1 MLQAVVIGRSGKD
14 TREALPNR
22 VSVKDL
28 SYDSQIKDYT
38 MDYDAKEVQ
47 CTDNTFAVTK
57 AGATVTFNFTGSG
70 AGETYFNIN
79 GLDYEGAAQFQLYF
93 GKRKFDPL
101 DLYSKADWK
110 ELSHNEKKKIFK
122 NFSLKLLSAVFAVV
136 LWTVIVNIYD
146 PNTSYTFSNITVQL
160 INTQSLT
167 DKDYSYEVVDGGKIS
182 VTVSGPKSVVTDLKT
197 SDISA
202 TADLSKVTA
211 FTDYVDIQVQVIKDG
226 QVLNNVEAV
235 PRTSALKLSIEN
247 RDTKTLSLDVNT
259 TGSTASGYTVAST
272 SSSPTYIKVTGPTSL
287 LESVA
292 ALSVNVDVSG
302 AKEDISTSA
311 DVKML
316 DEDGNEIV
324 NDALELSCTK
334 ADINVDIAR
343 MKTVSITAK
352 TGGTPSDGYIIT
364 DTILSQASAVITGS
378 DDLLGKVDPSQNINA
393 DGLSA
398 DKTYTFR
405 LSDYVPS
412 GIKFVSDSS
421 LTVTVKIAQKATKQ
435 ISLSASEI
443 TLNNIQ
449 QN

>member
-1 MLQAVVIGRSGKD
+1 M
-14 TREALPNR
+14 
-22 VSVKDL
+22 
-28 SYDSQIKDYT
+28 
-38 MDYDAKEVQ
+38 KE
-47 CTDNTFAVTK
+47 
-57 AGATVTFNFTGSG
+57 
-70 AGETYFNIN
+70 
-79 GLDYEGAAQFQLYF
+79 
-93 GKRKFDPL
+93 
-101 DLYSKADWK
+101 
-110 ELSHNEKKKIFK
+110 KIFK

-259 TGSTASGYTVAST
+259 TGS
-272 SSSPTYIKVTGPTSL
+272 SPTYIKVTGPTSL

-292 ALSVNVDVSG
+292 ALSVNIDVSG

-352 TGGTPSDGYIIT
+352 TSGTPADGYIIT

-378 DDLLGKVDPSQNINA
+378 DDLLGKVDTITIPSQNINA

-449 QN
+449 TGFNAQVMQGITFTVTGNDNVLSAVSASDVKAGIDLKNLGAGTHNVTVALSLPDGITVVGNVTVNVTITAIQQETTTESTKATESTTAATR

>member
-1 MLQAVVIGRSGKD
+1 M
-14 TREALPNR
+14 
-22 VSVKDL
+22 
-28 SYDSQIKDYT
+28 
-38 MDYDAKEVQ
+38 KE
-47 CTDNTFAVTK
+47 
-57 AGATVTFNFTGSG
+57 
-70 AGETYFNIN
+70 
-79 GLDYEGAAQFQLYF
+79 
-93 GKRKFDPL
+93 
-101 DLYSKADWK
+101 
-110 ELSHNEKKKIFK
+110 KIFK

-316 DEDGNEIV
+316 DEDGRIY
-324 NDALELSCTK
+324 K
-334 ADINVDIAR
+334 R
-343 MKTVSITAK
+343 
-352 TGGTPSDGYIIT
+352 T
-364 DTILSQASAVITGS
+364 DPKS
-378 DDLLGKVDPSQNINA
+378 
-393 DGLSA
+393 
-398 DKTYTFR
+398 R
-405 LSDYVPS
+405 
-412 GIKFVSDSS
+412 
-421 LTVTVKIAQKATKQ
+421 
-435 ISLSASEI
+435 
-443 TLNNIQ
+443 
-449 QN
+449 

>member
-1 MLQAVVIGRSGKD
+1 M
-14 TREALPNR
+14 
-22 VSVKDL
+22 
-28 SYDSQIKDYT
+28 
-38 MDYDAKEVQ
+38 KE
-47 CTDNTFAVTK
+47 
-57 AGATVTFNFTGSG
+57 
-70 AGETYFNIN
+70 
-79 GLDYEGAAQFQLYF
+79 
-93 GKRKFDPL
+93 
-101 DLYSKADWK
+101 
-110 ELSHNEKKKIFK
+110 KIFK

-272 SSSPTYIKVTGPTSL
+272 SSSPTYI
-287 LESVA
+287 
-292 ALSVNVDVSG
+292 
-302 AKEDISTSA
+302 
-311 DVKML
+311 
-316 DEDGNEIV
+316 
-324 NDALELSCTK
+324 
-334 ADINVDIAR
+334 NVDIAR

-352 TGGTPSDGYIIT
+352 TSGTPADGYIIT

-378 DDLLGKVDPSQNINA
+378 DDLLGKVDTITIPSQNINA

-449 QN
+449 TGFNAQVMQGITFTVTGNDNVLSAVSASDVKAGIDLKNLGAGTHNVTVALSLPDGITVVGNVTVNVTITAIQQETTTESTKATESTTSATR

>member
-1 MLQAVVIGRSGKD
+1 M
-14 TREALPNR
+14 
-22 VSVKDL
+22 
-28 SYDSQIKDYT
+28 
-38 MDYDAKEVQ
+38 KE
-47 CTDNTFAVTK
+47 
-57 AGATVTFNFTGSG
+57 
-70 AGETYFNIN
+70 
-79 GLDYEGAAQFQLYF
+79 
-93 GKRKFDPL
+93 
-101 DLYSKADWK
+101 
-110 ELSHNEKKKIFK
+110 KIFK

-324 NDALELSCTK
+324 NDALELS
-334 ADINVDIAR
+334 
-343 MKTVSITAK
+343 
-352 TGGTPSDGYIIT
+352 
-364 DTILSQASAVITGS
+364 IL
-378 DDLLGKVDPSQNINA
+378 
-393 DGLSA
+393 
-398 DKTYTFR
+398 
-405 LSDYVPS
+405 
-412 GIKFVSDSS
+412 
-421 LTVTVKIAQKATKQ
+421 KQ
-435 ISLSASEI
+435 ISMLI
-443 TLNNIQ
+443 
-449 QN
+449 